1 MHVLGYTNLCPPVI
15 DPRIVT
21 RHANR
26 ATARN
31 IRCSDAGTAERDYS
45 LHLLKD
51 LSYVV
56 LLAGFLVAAGHIV
69 AEWSGTRHIR
79 RTGALLIACAAALC
93 VWMMLLGMTLPS
105 EVTARH
111 WATAWVGLDAMEACC
126 LAATGVLTLRGDSR
140 VGAVAGAAAALL
152 TADAWFDV
160 TTAQKGSDYLF
171 AVILGVGIELPL
183 AAVCALIAWNAPRR
197 FMPNDAGSDRVNR
210 RPIDV
215 PNRRRSLT
223 R

>member
-1 MHVLGYTNLCPPVI
+1 LKVI
-15 DPRIVT
+15 CYLI
-21 RHANR
+21 
-26 ATARN
+26 
-31 IRCSDAGTAERDYS
+31 
-45 LHLLKD
+45 
-51 LSYVV
+51 
-56 LLAGFLVAAGHIV
+56 LLAGIVVAAVRIV
-69 AEWSGTRHIR
+69 AEWSDTRHIR
-79 RTGALLIACAAALC
+79 RAGVLLIACAVAMCA
-93 VWMMLLGMTLPS
+93 WMILLGMTLPS

-171 AVILGVGIELPL
+171 AIILGLGIELPL